1 MNYYLLIKL
10 YLMFSSRKTCGPRF
24 PFAVSFCLLF
34 ADQMF
39 MKLPHP
45 VNARSRSFGNFVP
58 TGDLFLMETDLSE

>member
-10 YLMFSSRKTCGPRF
+10 YLMFSSRKTCGSRF
-24 PFAVSFCLLF
+24 PFAVSFCLLY
-34 ADQMF
+34 AGQMF

-45 VNARSRSFGNFVP
+45 INARSFGNFVA